1 MAGTVNK
8 VILVGNIGKDPE
20 VRRLE
25 NNGVVASFP
34 LATSESYTDKT
45 TGEKRE
51 TTDWHNVV
59 VWRGLAEICE
69 KYVKKGMKIYIEGK
83 IRTRS
88 WQDKENQT
96 RYTTEIIADE
106 MTILTWLDTPNKP
119 AEDKPVYSQEQTPS
133 SPSPIQGLTMDD
145 DDDDDLPF

>member
-8 VILVGNIGKDPE
+8 VILIGNVGKDPE

-34 LATSESYTDKT
+34 MATSESYTDRT

-51 TTDWHNVV
+51 TTDWHNIV

-69 KYVKKGMKIYIEGK
+69 KFVKKGMKIYIEGK

-106 MTILTWLDTPNKP
+106 MTILTWLDTPKI

-133 SPSPIQGLTMDD
+133 NPSPIQGLMD

>member
-8 VILVGNIGKDPE
+8 VILVGNVGKDPE

-119 AEDKPVYSQEQTPS
+119 AEDKPVYTQEQTPS

>member
-8 VILVGNIGKDPE
+8 VILVGNVGKDPE

-34 LATSESYTDKT
+34 LATSESYTDRN

-51 TTDWHNVV
+51 TTDWHNIV
-59 VWRGLAEICE
+59 VWRGLAEICD
-69 KYVKKGMKIYIEGK
+69 KYVKKGMKIYVEGK

-106 MTILTWLDTPNKP
+106 MTILTWLDNPNKS
-119 AEDKPVYSQEQTPS
+119 AGEEKSVYSQEQTPS
-133 SPSPIQGLTMDD
+133 NPSPIEGLMD